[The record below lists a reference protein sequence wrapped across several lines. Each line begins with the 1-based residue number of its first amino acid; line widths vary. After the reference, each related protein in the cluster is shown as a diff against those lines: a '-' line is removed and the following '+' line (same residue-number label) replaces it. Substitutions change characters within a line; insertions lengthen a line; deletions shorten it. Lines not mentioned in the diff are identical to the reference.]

1 MIFPLFSLVLVV
13 GLLLTTASVVEAQD
27 ADFEGRTIADQ
38 VYIASI
44 PITDLILPEA
54 TNATSYTVT
63 RQANG
68 NPLPYNG
75 LNFDGNAG
83 ARRLWGTPT
92 AVFARELFVYTAVAP
107 GNDATLT
114 FTMQVNA
121 NRTPTFPTG
130 ANIADQ
136 VFKVG
141 KEINI
146 TNLPVAT
153 DPDPGDRLVYDL
165 RPPGNVPPGVVFDP
179 FRRRIIGAA
188 TTPSGPTPLTYRA
201 EDLADNAAEIT
212 FNVTVEA
219 DAAPTFG
226 TGAARASIS
235 DMSLKV
241 GEPITDLILPAATD
255 ANTNDVLTY
264 ELAPALPTG
273 LEYIPSARLLRG
285 TPTAVS
291 PTRQYIYTVTDP
303 DGNADELSFTI
314 TVRAD
319 PMFADSARIRDYTWA
334 VGTEVDAGPFPEAT
348 DADGDIVGYS
358 LTPDPPNGVTWVPA
372 LRKLVGSPSTVQAR
386 TDYTYSVRD
395 EFDGR
400 DELLFHITVV
410 DELPPN
416 NAPEFPA
423 GANIANINAR
433 VGVAITPVT
442 LPAATDADAGDT
454 LTYLLTPSLPTGLT
468 FSAATRVLS
477 GTPTAAM
484 AATTYTYEASDGIAV
499 AQLYFEITVTEG
511 PVTVNNPPAFPASAD
526 IANIDAQVGVAITPV
541 ILPEAADADG
551 DTLTYSVDPTPP
563 AGLTFNAT
571 TRLLSGTPTAA
582 MAAATYT
589 YEASDGIA
597 VAHLTFEITVTEAP
611 VTVNNAPVFPAGANI
626 ANIDAR
632 VGVAIAPVILP
643 AATDADGDTLTYL
656 LEPAAP
662 VGLIFN
668 AATRLLSGTPTTAM
682 AAATYT
688 YKASD
693 GIAVATLT
701 FEITIRADSA
711 PTFGGQTIAPI
722 SATAG
727 TAIAPVFLPAAT
739 DADGDPITYSLT
751 PVLPAGLTFNT
762 ATRLLS
768 GTPTAPM
775 AETSYTYTA
784 SAAGKSAALTF
795 TIEVL
800 GEGGTPPPVVPVDD
814 PLDVNGDEQVNVI
827 DLAIVALFYGTQVP
841 VGFNLPADVN
851 ADGTVNI
858 LDLTAV
864 AQGIDAASDPA
875 GGKGSGFSFEDVEEV
890 LEAVAEQAA
899 DIEAAAE
906 APTRVST
913 RQAVLSAGIAHQNV
927 ANALADVKALQVSDV
942 NLSKRLTVL
951 KEFLHLL
958 TEMGTIPDTT
968 TLLPNYPNPFN
979 PETWIPY
986 HLAKDA
992 EVIVRIYNVRGS
1004 VVRELIL
1011 GHQAAGVYESR
1022 GRAAYWDGRNQIGE
1036 PVSSGL
1042 YFYTLTAGDFNA
1054 TRKMLILK

>member
-1 MIFPLFSLVLVV
+1 MSNRMLFPIFSLVLAV
-13 GLLLTTASVVEAQD
+13 GLLLSTASVVEAQD
-27 ADFEGRTIADQ
+27 ADFEGRTIDDK
-38 VYIASI
+38 VYITSI
-44 PITDLILPEA
+44 PITTIVLPEA
-54 TNATSYTVT
+54 TNATTYTLA
-63 RQANG
+63 RQTNG
-68 NPLPYNG
+68 NQLPYNG
-75 LNFDGNAG
+75 LEFDGNAG
-83 ARRLWGTPT
+83 IRRLSGTPT
-92 AVFARELFVYTAVAP
+92 AAFARELFVYTAVAP

-114 FTMQVNA
+114 FTIQVNA
-121 NRTPTFPTG
+121 NRTPSFATG
-130 ANIADQ
+130 ADIADQ

-153 DPDPGDRLVYDL
+153 DPDAGDRLVYDL
-165 RPPGNVPPGVVFDP
+165 QGNVPPGVVFDG
-179 FRRRIIGAA
+179 FQRRIIGAA
-188 TTPSGPTPLTYRA
+188 TTPSGPEVLTYRA

-241 GEPITDLILPAATD
+241 DEPITDLILPAATD
-255 ANTNDVLTY
+255 ANTNDVLVYSLT
-264 ELAPALPTG
+264 PQLPDG

-285 TPTAVS
+285 TPTAVKGL
-291 PTRQYIYTVTDP
+291 TQYIYTVTDP

-319 PMFADSARIRDYTWA
+319 PMFAASASIRDYTWV
-334 VGTEVDAGPFPEAT
+334 VGTEVDAGPFPTAT

-358 LTPDPPNGVTWVPA
+358 LSPDPPNGIVWVPS
-372 LRKLVGSPSTVQAR
+372 LRKLVGNPTTVQAR
-386 TDYTYSVRD
+386 TDYTYTVRD

-410 DELPPN
+410 NELPPN
-416 NAPEFPA
+416 IPPVFPT
-423 GANIANINAR
+423 GATIANINAR
-433 VGVAITPVT
+433 EGVAITPVT
-442 LPAATDADAGDT
+442 LPAATDADGDT
-454 LTYLLTPSLPTGLT
+454 ITYTLTPTLPTGLT
-468 FSAATRVLS
+468 LTGRVIS
-477 GTPTAAM
+477 GTPTAVM
-484 AATTYTYEASDGIAV
+484 AARTYTYEASDGIAV
-499 AQLYFEITVTEG
+499 AQLTFEITVASGTA
-511 PVTVNNPPAFPASAD
+511 NNPPVFPAGAT
-526 IANIDAQVGVAITPV
+526 IANIDATEGVAITPV
-541 ILPEAADADG
+541 TLPAATDADGDTITYTLTPTLPTGLTLTGRVISGTPTAVMAARTYTYEASDGIAVAQLTFEITVASGTANNPPVFPAGATIANIDATEGVAITPVTLPEAADADG

-563 AGLTFNAT
+563 AGLTFNAA

-582 MAAATYT
+582 MAARTYT
-589 YEASDGIA
+589 YTASDGIDS
-597 VAHLTFEITVTEAP
+597 AHLTFEITVT
-611 VTVNNAPVFPAGANI
+611 
-626 ANIDAR
+626 
-632 VGVAIAPVILP
+632 
-643 AATDADGDTLTYL
+643 
-656 LEPAAP
+656 
-662 VGLIFN
+662 
-668 AATRLLSGTPTTAM
+668 
-682 AAATYT
+682 
-688 YKASD
+688 
-693 GIAVATLT
+693 
-701 FEITIRADSA
+701 ADSA

-722 SATAG
+722 VATVG

-739 DADGDPITYSLT
+739 DADGDPITYSVDPT
-751 PVLPAGLTFNT
+751 LPAGLTFNT

-768 GTPTAPM
+768 GTPTAAM

-784 SAAGKSAALTF
+784 SAAGKSVALTF
-795 TIEVL
+795 TIEVI
-800 GEGGTPPPVVPVDD
+800 GEGVPPKPPPVDE
-814 PLDVNGDEQVNVI
+814 PLDVNGDGRVTVI

-841 VGFNLPADVN
+841 AGFSFSADVN
-851 ADGTVNI
+851 ADGVVNI

-864 AQGIDAASDPA
+864 AGGIDAASN
-875 GGKGSGFSFEDVEEV
+875 KGSGFSFEDVEEV
-890 LEAVAEQAA
+890 LSAVAEQAA
-899 DIEAAAE
+899 DIEAAAA
-906 APTRVST
+906 APMQFNT
-913 RQAVLSAGIAHQNV
+913 RQTVLSGGIAYHNV
-927 ANALADVKALQVSDV
+927 ADALADVRALQVSDV

-958 TEMGTIPDTT
+958 TEMGTIPETT

-992 EVIVRIYNVRGS
+992 EVIVRIYNVSGD

-1036 PVSSGL
+1036 KVASGL